1 MIATNEVEVGDYF
14 RLDDNTII
22 QITKMPGT
30 DYYECSDGDIHS
42 NDELLPIESVY
53 IDSDSNQNLYNK
65 LLHAGAGPLNKEG
78 THTLFQ
84 KPTHVVQNIMRERY
98 GVEYELDKDFL
109 KECNYNLSI

>member
-14 RLDDNTII
+14 RLDDKTII

-53 IDSDSNQNLYNK
+53 IVCY
-65 LLHAGAGPLNKEG
+65 P
-78 THTLFQ
+78 
-84 KPTHVVQNIMRERY
+84 
-98 GVEYELDKDFL
+98 DFG
-109 KECNYNLSI
+109 